1 VGRTAGG
8 AGGRGWGDSGEIQS
22 GRLLRAPG
30 WGGGGEGRFGLAGT
44 CPPTQPLSSVRA
56 LRGAERRRLEAGRG
70 GEGAWARRG
79 GGGGHLSPA
88 LRGGGGEGGTSARP
102 SGGEGGRG
110 RFSPLHIKRGL
121 GVSFS

>member
-44 CPPTQPLSSVRA
+44 CPPTQPLSSV
-56 LRGAERRRLEAGRG
+56 RGAERRRLEAGRG

>member
-1 VGRTAGG
+1 MGRTAGG

-88 LRGGGGEGGTSARP
+88 LRGGGGGGGHLSPALRGG
-102 SGGEGGRG
+102 GGEGALQP
-110 RFSPLHIKRGL
+110 SAY
-121 GVSFS
+121 